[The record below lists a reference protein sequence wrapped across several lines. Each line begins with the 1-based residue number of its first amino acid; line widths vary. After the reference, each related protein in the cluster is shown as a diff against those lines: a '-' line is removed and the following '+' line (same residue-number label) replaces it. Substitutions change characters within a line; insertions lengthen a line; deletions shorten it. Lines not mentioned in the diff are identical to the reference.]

1 MGRKRLSGPPW
12 QQHAAEW
19 KTLRRLLKHVHTIW
33 RVAVLVLSYILGRA
47 FAMLDSSHYDL
58 LAKYDST
65 EPEFDPNELAT
76 IFEILNLKPV
86 TFVEAK
92 LQEYRALILQTMY
105 EQGRVA
111 TELTGEYLSLDNQGL
126 RIEAM
131 RYLVDNIATIIS
143 PFMLD
148 HLVGVVCYPCDTPL
162 RYGSA
167 EGPHREGCV
176 VPAVAVSHLVRLNGV
191 DAELVSAT
199 MAKEAAPADQ
209 AERVLVYVP
218 ALDRYF
224 DPALPLEEQSLVD
237 LLVRERAE
245 RKHILGPSLAG
256 SGSDACP
263 STCMHVYTAAG
274 NATPP

>member
-1 MGRKRLSGPPW
+1 
-12 QQHAAEW
+12 
-19 KTLRRLLKHVHTIW
+19 
-33 RVAVLVLSYILGRA
+33 
-47 FAMLDSSHYDL
+47 MLDRSHYDL

-131 RYLVDNIATIIS
+131 RYLVDNIAKITS

-148 HLVGVVCYPCDTPL
+148 VLAGDVCHRANSPLNYGRGRRSAVV
-162 RYGSA
+162 
-167 EGPHREGCV
+167 
-176 VPAVAVSHLVRLNGV
+176 
-191 DAELVSAT
+191 
-199 MAKEAAPADQ
+199 
-209 AERVLVYVP
+209 AERL
-218 ALDRYF
+218 A
-224 DPALPLEEQSLVD
+224 
-237 LLVRERAE
+237 RAG
-245 RKHILGPSLAG
+245 RT
-256 SGSDACP
+256 DC
-263 STCMHVYTAAG
+263 
-274 NATPP
+274 